1 MSSGTKIRRK
11 AEKRKPMKQQCNR
24 RLLCL
29 VLAMV
34 MVLTMLPVRTN
45 AAGITIPGARE
56 TVLANRNDAAHRE
69 NDFNKNWKFFLGDN
83 SNASNTNFDD
93 SSWANVNVPHDFSIT
108 QHFTTSGEAESG
120 FLPGG
125 TGWYRKHFVLSS
137 DAADKT
143 FLLNFD
149 GVYMHAYVYVNGR
162 FVGEHHY
169 GYTSFAFDITEHL
182 VCDGVTENVVAVKA
196 VNNLPSSR
204 WYSGSGIYRDVTLLA
219 LDPVHVDLH
228 GVTVTTPDIS
238 TGSGKTNV
246 VTKLVNDSNAAVSA
260 TVKTTIRAKGSEPEL
275 ATASA
280 TVTVAAGATATASTA
295 PVVSSPNLWSVEAP
309 NLYTVTTEV
318 TVGGRVVDTHT
329 TDFGFRW
336 TEWKSTG
343 FYLNGKA
350 VKLNG
355 VCMHHD
361 QGALG
366 AAAYTDAIYRQMSI
380 MKDMGCNAIRIT
392 HNPGDEDLIA
402 ICNELGLLVIEEI
415 FDGLHW
421 GKNGNYNDFSTHFN
435 AAASDNLYGH
445 ESGMTCAEYATRST
459 LGRDRNAPSI
469 IAWSMGNEIQQG
481 SGSTSEYVTI
491 TRNFINWAQ
500 DVDNTRPITIGDNTR
515 GGDGN
520 LNQVIQAIVNAGG
533 IAGYNYAN
541 SASELSNLCQSY
553 GGTKGVIIASE
564 TSSAVNSRSVY
575 KGMTSGA
582 NIDGKYHLT
591 SYDTSKVSWGI
602 TAHESIYNTYQYDCV
617 AGEFVWTGFDYI
629 GEPTPWNGVGTGSI
643 SYAGA
648 IPNSSY
654 FGIVETTGFEKDS
667 YYLYRSQWN
676 KDETTVH
683 LVTAWD
689 SDNQMISGNTTPVWM
704 YSNAPKV
711 ELWLND
717 KLIATST
724 RGERTSAAGHTYYT
738 YTSVSNNP
746 SVCTVSNGSG
756 SEALYGAYNVV
767 YTAGTLTAKAYDAN
781 NTPLG
786 EYSVTTPGTVT
797 QLKATVNRT
806 EMAAD
811 GYSLAY
817 VEVDV
822 LDASGNLDTTASNNL
837 TFTLSGPGE
846 IAGVDNGDQATVK
859 KYQNSHV
866 LTNRQN
872 ANIDA
877 YAGKALVIIRSTE
890 DAGEI
895 TLDIASSGLTGQTVK
910 ITTAPTGSTTAEG
923 LDRYTMIRDYSVKA
937 GTVPT
942 LDTDAT
948 GYLADGSDVS
958 GTIAWDTI
966 PAEVYGTAGD
976 YTITGILTFSG
987 MAPIDVTG
995 KLHVIPNVID
1005 LRNVSLAVMEGTA
1018 PTLPDTVRGVLAD
1031 GTLAGEFPVVWDV
1044 PSGTA
1049 YDTVGQILTVTG
1061 TAAIFGDE
1069 TMDVTCTIRVAEA
1082 VNTESVN
1089 VAPRAD
1095 KLTQDVTVT
1104 SDSLA
1109 SIRNGVLK
1117 PGDNT
1122 NERWTNWNNRFNSDS
1137 ATLTLYWNTAVTL
1150 SHMNLYYYD
1159 DGTCDPPQ
1167 SIEFSY
1173 SLNGNEY
1180 QVIGHTAE
1188 LVEQYSLG
1196 YHYTYTF
1203 NAPINPIYLKVKLT
1217 QKGGTSGTYCVGL
1230 TELEAMTY
1238 AATFQMNSSADLSG
1252 IAVNG
1257 IAVPDFSADTLAY
1270 DAKGSTVTA
1279 ETAVNA
1285 GITVLPVYEGVVRVL
1300 TVSEDGSAS
1309 KTYEITVGDVC
1320 RHANQ
1325 QLQNASPA
1333 TCTEDGYTGDTVC
1346 ADCGQTIVSGQ
1357 VIPATG
1363 HLHTEVRGAFAATCE
1378 DTGYT
1383 GDTYCTDCKAKLST
1397 GTTIAAKGHSWDK
1410 GVITTEPTAEK
1421 PGVKTFTCTVCGD
1434 TRTEAVAYQPTLKA
1448 PSVEMILSKTSAGKI
1463 TITGKVADYANLDD
1477 YYEITAHGLLYIQAS
1492 RIGTRTLT
1500 VNTSGR
1506 TRVNCSTYNAD
1517 GSFSYTFKPSSKTTV
1532 YAFRAFI
1539 TYKNPETGATVTVY
1553 SPMIRTSYNGIT
1565 G

>member
-1 MSSGTKIRRK
+1 
-11 AEKRKPMKQQCNR
+11 MKQQRNR
-24 RLLCL
+24 RLLAL

-34 MVLTMLPVRTN
+34 MVLTMLPIRTN
-45 AAGITIPGARE
+45 AAGITISGALE
-56 TVLANRNDAAHRE
+56 TVLANRNDAALRE

-83 SNASNTNFDD
+83 SSASNTNFDD
-93 SSWANVNVPHDFSIT
+93 SSWVNVNVPHDFSIT

-149 GVYMHAYVYVNGR
+149 GVYMHAYVYVNGS

-182 VCDGVTENVVAVKA
+182 VCDGTTENVVAVKA

-238 TGSGKTNV
+238 SGSGKTNV
-246 VTKLVNDSNAAVSA
+246 VTQLVNGSNAAVSA
-260 TVKTTIRAKGSEPEL
+260 TVKTTIREKGSETAL
-275 ATASA
+275 ASASA
-280 TVTVAAGATATASTA
+280 TVTVAAGATATASTV
-295 PVVSSPNLWSVEAP
+295 PVVSSPKLWSVEAP

-318 TVGGRVVDTHT
+318 SVGGRVVDTYT

-415 FDGLHW
+415 FDGLHL

-435 AAASDNLYGH
+435 AAASANLYGY

-515 GGDGN
+515 GSDGN
-520 LNQVIQAIVNAGG
+520 LNQVIEAIVNAGG

-541 SASELSNLCQSY
+541 SASELYNLCQTY
-553 GGTKGVIIASE
+553 GGSKGVIIASE

-575 KGMTSGA
+575 KGNGSGA

-602 TAHESIYNTYQYDCV
+602 TAHDSIYNTYQYDCV

-629 GEPTPWNGVGTGSI
+629 GEPTPWNGVGTGSV
-643 SYAGA
+643 SGGGA

-676 KDETTVH
+676 KAETTVH

-689 SDNQMISGNTTPVWM
+689 SDNQMISGSTTPVWM

-717 KLIATST
+717 NLIATAT

-738 YTSVSNNP
+738 YTSVSNAP

-756 SEALYGAYNVV
+756 SEALYGAYNVA
-767 YTAGTLTAKAYDAN
+767 YTAGTLTAKAYDTN
-781 NTPLG
+781 NTLLG

-822 LDASGNLDTTASNNL
+822 LDANGNLDTTASNNL

-846 IAGVDNGDQATVK
+846 IAGVDNGDQGSIK
-859 KYQNSHV
+859 KYQNAYV

-877 YAGKALVIIRSTE
+877 YAGKALVIVRSTV

-895 TLDIASSGLTGQTVK
+895 TLNIASSGLTGQTVK
-910 ITTAPTGSTTAEG
+910 ITTVPTGITTGEG
-923 LDRYTMIRDYSVKA
+923 LDTYTMIRDYSVKA

-948 GYLADGSDVS
+948 GYMADGSTVY

-966 PAEVYGTAGD
+966 PAEIYGTAGD
-976 YTITGILTFSG
+976 YTITGVLTFAG
-987 MAPIDVTG
+987 MDPIDVTG

-1005 LRNVSLAVMEGTA
+1005 LRNVSLAVMEGTV
-1018 PTLPDTVRGVLAD
+1018 PTLPGTVRGVLAD
-1031 GTLAGEFPVVWDV
+1031 GTLSGEFPVVWNV
-1044 PSGTA
+1044 PSGAA

-1095 KLTQDVTVT
+1095 TLTQDVTVT
-1104 SDSLA
+1104 SDNLE

-1122 NERWTNWNNRFNSDS
+1122 NERWTNWNNRTRSDS
-1137 ATLTLYWNTAVTL
+1137 ATLTLYWNTAVML
-1150 SHMNLYYYD
+1150 NHVNLYYYD
-1159 DGTCDPPQ
+1159 DGTCDPPE
-1167 SIEFSY
+1167 SVEFSY
-1173 SLNGNEY
+1173 SLNGNDY

-1188 LVEQYSLG
+1188 RVEQYYLG

-1203 NAPINPIYLKVKLT
+1203 DEPINPIYLKVKLT

-1252 IAVNG
+1252 IRVDG
-1257 IAVPDFSADTLAY
+1257 TAVPSFSADTLAY
-1270 DAKGSTVTA
+1270 DTKGSTVTA

-1309 KTYEITVGDVC
+1309 KTYEITVGDIC

-1325 QLQNASPA
+1325 ELQNAAAA
-1333 TCTEDGYTGDTVC
+1333 TCTADGYSGDTVC
-1346 ADCGQTIVSGQ
+1346 TDCGQTIATGQ

-1363 HLHTEVRGAFAATCE
+1363 HLHTEVRDANVATCE
-1378 DTGYT
+1378 QTGYT
-1383 GDTYCTDCKAKLST
+1383 GDTWCTDCGMKIAT
-1397 GTTIAAKGHSWDK
+1397 GSTIAALGHKWNA
-1410 GVITTEPTAEK
+1410 GVITKEPTENED
-1421 PGVKTFTCTVCGD
+1421 GIKTYTCTRCG
-1434 TRTEAVAYQPTLKA
+1434 TTKTEAVKYEASLKA
-1448 PSVEMILSKTSAGKI
+1448 PTVSLKLSKTAAGKI
-1463 TITGKVADYANLDD
+1463 TIIGQVNDYANLDD
-1477 YYEITAHGLLYIQAS
+1477 SYEITAHGLVYIQSS

-1506 TRVNCSTYNAD
+1506 TRVNFGGYGDD
-1517 GSFSYTFKPSSKTTV
+1517 GSYSYSFKPSSKSTV
-1532 YAFRAFI
+1532 YTYRAFLI
-1539 TYKNPETGATVTVY
+1539 YKDPTTGKSVTVY
-1553 SPMIRTSYNGIT
+1553 SDIMRCSYNGI
-1565 G
+1565 GG

>member
-1 MSSGTKIRRK
+1 M
-11 AEKRKPMKQQCNR
+11 
-24 RLLCL
+24 
-29 VLAMV
+29 
-34 MVLTMLPVRTN
+34 
-45 AAGITIPGARE
+45 
-56 TVLANRNDAAHRE
+56 
-69 NDFNKNWKFFLGDN
+69 
-83 SNASNTNFDD
+83 
-93 SSWANVNVPHDFSIT
+93 
-108 QHFTTSGEAESG
+108 
-120 FLPGG
+120 
-125 TGWYRKHFVLSS
+125 
-137 DAADKT
+137 
-143 FLLNFD
+143 
-149 GVYMHAYVYVNGR
+149 
-162 FVGEHHY
+162 
-169 GYTSFAFDITEHL
+169 
-182 VCDGVTENVVAVKA
+182 
-196 VNNLPSSR
+196 
-204 WYSGSGIYRDVTLLA
+204 
-219 LDPVHVDLH
+219 
-228 GVTVTTPDIS
+228 
-238 TGSGKTNV
+238 
-246 VTKLVNDSNAAVSA
+246 
-260 TVKTTIRAKGSEPEL
+260 
-275 ATASA
+275 
-280 TVTVAAGATATASTA
+280 
-295 PVVSSPNLWSVEAP
+295 
-309 NLYTVTTEV
+309 
-318 TVGGRVVDTHT
+318 
-329 TDFGFRW
+329 
-336 TEWKSTG
+336 
-343 FYLNGKA
+343 
-350 VKLNG
+350 
-355 VCMHHD
+355 
-361 QGALG
+361 
-366 AAAYTDAIYRQMSI
+366 
-380 MKDMGCNAIRIT
+380 
-392 HNPGDEDLIA
+392 
-402 ICNELGLLVIEEI
+402 
-415 FDGLHW
+415 
-421 GKNGNYNDFSTHFN
+421 
-435 AAASDNLYGH
+435 
-445 ESGMTCAEYATRST
+445 
-459 LGRDRNAPSI
+459 
-469 IAWSMGNEIQQG
+469 
-481 SGSTSEYVTI
+481 GST
-491 TRNFINWAQ
+491 
-500 DVDNTRPITIGDNTR
+500 
-515 GGDGN
+515 
-520 LNQVIQAIVNAGG
+520 
-533 IAGYNYAN
+533 
-541 SASELSNLCQSY
+541 
-553 GGTKGVIIASE
+553 
-564 TSSAVNSRSVY
+564 
-575 KGMTSGA
+575 A

-629 GEPTPWNGVGTGSI
+629 GEPTPWNGVGTGSV
-643 SYAGA
+643 SGGGA
-648 IPNSSY
+648 IPHSSY

-676 KDETTVH
+676 KDATTVH

-689 SDNQMISGNTTPVWM
+689 SDNQYLTGGKTPVWL

-717 KLIATST
+717 AKIATAT
-724 RGERTSAAGHTYYT
+724 RNTVTTGAGHTTYT
-738 YTSVSNNP
+738 YTTESHNASI
-746 SVCTVSNGSG
+746 CTTTTGSG
-756 SEALYGAYNVV
+756 SSALYAIFNVA
-767 YTAGTLTAKAYDAN
+767 YTAGTLYTKAYDASGN
-781 NTPLG
+781 EIDLDDSMGRHT
-786 EYSVTTPGTVT
+786 VTTPGTVK

-806 EMAAD
+806 RMAAD

-822 LDASGNLDTTASNNL
+822 LDANGNLDTTASNNL
-837 TFTLSGPGE
+837 IFTLSGPGE

-877 YAGKALVIIRSTE
+877 YAGKALVIVRSTE

-895 TLDIASSGLTGQTVK
+895 TLNIESSGLTGQSVE
-910 ITTAPTGSTTAEG
+910 ITTVPTGSTTAEG

-942 LDTDAT
+942 LNTDAT
-948 GYLADGSDVS
+948 GYMADGTDVF

-966 PAEVYGTAGD
+966 PAKVYGTAGD
-976 YTITGILTFSG
+976 YTITGILTFTG
-987 MAPIDVTG
+987 MDPIDVTG

-1031 GTLAGEFPVVWDV
+1031 GTLAGEFPVVWDG

-1049 YDTVGQILTVTG
+1049 YDTVGQIHTVTG

-1069 TMDVTCTIRVAEA
+1069 RMDVTCTIRVAEA

-1104 SDSLA
+1104 SDRLA
-1109 SIRNGVLK
+1109 SIRNGVKK

-1122 NERWTNWNNRFNSDS
+1122 NERWTNYNTRFNSDS
-1137 ATLTLYWNTAVTL
+1137 ATLTLYWNTAVML
-1150 SHMNLYYYD
+1150 SHVNLYYYD
-1159 DGTCDPPQ
+1159 DGTCDPPE

-1203 NAPINPIYLKVKLT
+1203 DAPINPIYLKVKLT

-1252 IAVNG
+1252 IRVDG
-1257 IAVPDFSADTLAY
+1257 TAVPGFTADILAY
-1270 DAKGSTVTA
+1270 EAAGSAVTA

-1300 TVSEDGSAS
+1300 TVSEDGSAA

-1325 QLQNASPA
+1325 ELQNAKSA
-1333 TCTEDGYTGDTVC
+1333 TCTAEGYSGDTVC

-1363 HLHTEVRGAFAATCE
+1363 HLHTEVRGAYAATCE
-1378 DTGYT
+1378 NTGYT
-1383 GDTYCTDCKAKLST
+1383 GDTYCTDCKTKLST

-1434 TRTEAVAYQPTLKA
+1434 TRAEAVAYQPTLKA

-1463 TITGKVADYANLDD
+1463 TITGKVADYVNLKD
-1477 YYEITAHGLLYIQAS
+1477 YCEITAHGLLYIQAS

-1517 GSFSYTFKPSSKTTV
+1517 GSFSYTFKPSSKSTV